1 MESKQASDTGH
12 GGRPREFRPLGVG
25 ILAVSD
31 TRTLET
37 DASGAWI
44 EARLREAG
52 HEVVERGVVRDEIP
66 AIRERVEAWCGD
78 PRVQVVIVTGGTGA
92 TPRDVT
98 PEALAPLLEKTLPG
112 FGELFR
118 WFSFGEI
125 GTAAIQS
132 RALAG
137 LRAGRVIFALP
148 GSPGACRLAVE
159 EILLPQLDARTR
171 PCSFAGLL
179 FPPGPAGGPA

>member
-1 MESKQASDTGH
+1 MGTGRTSDTSH
-12 GGRPREFRPLGVG
+12 DGGGREFRPLGVVL
-25 ILAVSD
+25 LAVSD
-31 TRTLET
+31 TRTLES

-44 EARLREAG
+44 ETRLGEAG
-52 HEVVERGVVRDEIP
+52 HKVLERAVVRDEVE
-66 AIRERVEAWCGD
+66 AIRARVEAWCGD
-78 PRVQVVIVTGGTGA
+78 PEVQVVIVTGGTGM

-98 PEALAPLLEKTLPG
+98 PEALAPLLEKPLPG

-118 WFSFGEI
+118 WLSFGEI
-125 GTAAIQS
+125 GPATIQS

-148 GSPGACRLAVE
+148 GSPRACRLAVE

-179 FPPGPAGGPA
+179 FSPGGRA